1 MIIHLEAGKLTTA
14 RPRAQQDH
22 WRWVHKAPTERRN
35 KNQTIC
41 GKTEKN
47 VANFFQFFVERGK
60 KSPEEETLRSAMREE
75 LKKLSEQF
83 GENKILWKV
92 RFQIE
97 FLEKKARKVKW
108 RERERESMGR
118 ERVAEGESKR
128 EKKVKKRLKRCWKI
142 LSLPLFLSVF
152 LSRSFSQRSEIED

>member
-1 MIIHLEAGKLTTA
+1 
-14 RPRAQQDH
+14 
-22 WRWVHKAPTERRN
+22 
-35 KNQTIC
+35 
-41 GKTEKN
+41 
-47 VANFFQFFVERGK
+47 
-60 KSPEEETLRSAMREE
+60 MREE

-108 RERERESMGR
+108 RERERERER
-118 ERVAEGESKR
+118 ERVWGGKEWQRGRAKER
-128 EKKVKKRLKRCWKI
+128 EKVKKRLKRCWKI
-142 LSLPLFLSVF
+142 LSLSLFLSVF